1 MHYPPGNYRNG
12 LGFTGPPGAPT
23 VTSGGVPIVSYTSSS
38 GWAAKPILATG
49 YYQPTVVATG
59 EPIAPQYDGGVPP
72 PAYVPPGG
80 GLTLSRE
87 QIQAMIDR
95 DRAAAQ
101 ELLARQGYEEGD
113 GFAPDLEQKALED
126 AARARA
132 IAEGAAVP
140 GVAPDAKANW
150 MPLAVAAALIYF
162 MSG

>member
-1 MHYPPGNYRNG
+1 MIN
-12 LGFTGPPGAPT
+12 
-23 VTSGGVPIVSYTSSS
+23 GGVPIVSYTSSS

-49 YYQPTVVATG
+49 YYQPTVVATVA
-59 EPIAPQYDGGVPP
+59 PVAPQYDSAVPP
-72 PAYVPPGG
+72 PDYIPGG
-80 GLTLSRE
+80 GLTVTRE

-95 DRAAAQ
+95 ARAAEQ

-140 GVAPDAKANW
+140 GAAPEAKTNW
-150 MPLAVAAALIYF
+150 LPLAVAAALIFF